1 MSPDGPVMISNRLYY
16 ASMMLFWV
24 CYLSLLAMVVAYA
37 PQGGLSVAGL
47 SLFRDAG
54 LVETAVIAMQS
65 IGLSPVAQSVVFG
78 LLGGFSAA
86 SAGLLLF
93 SMMFYVF
100 GEEREQRESRA
111 LAQGAV
117 ACAALGAI
125 LTAIVF
131 LAGGQ
136 AGALLALE
144 FGALAGLFLTVM
156 SLGQFEIE
164 PDRECVEEGGE
175 LEQVIADHAANHAA
189 FSAQLASFS
198 RHGSRS

>member
-1 MSPDGPVMISNRLYY
+1 MISNRLYY

-24 CYLSLLAMVVAYA
+24 CYLLLLAMVVAYA

-47 SLFRDAG
+47 SLFSDAG
-54 LVETAVIAMQS
+54 LVETAMIAMRS

-100 GEEREQRESRA
+100 GEEREQRESRS

-117 ACAALGAI
+117 ACTALGAM
-125 LTAIVF
+125 LTAAVF

-144 FGALAGLFLTVM
+144 FGALGGLFLTVL

-164 PDRECVEEGGE
+164 PDRENVEEASE

-189 FSAQLASFS
+189 FSAQLASLS
-198 RHGSRS
+198 RHGSRP